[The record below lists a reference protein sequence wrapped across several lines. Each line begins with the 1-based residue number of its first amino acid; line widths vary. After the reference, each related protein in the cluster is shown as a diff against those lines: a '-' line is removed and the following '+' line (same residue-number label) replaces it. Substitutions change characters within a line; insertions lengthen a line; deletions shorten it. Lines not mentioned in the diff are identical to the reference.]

1 MMRVY
6 VPGYGHIPVT
16 LTLRSGYDDE
26 GRLFIKVTPIIGPD
40 GDGGEPLPLAD
51 AA

>member
-16 LTLRSGYDDE
+16 LRCAGYDDE
-26 GRLFIKVTPIIGPD
+26 GRLLLEVTPIIGPD